1 MDLSQV
7 KTCLASE
14 NPQDRMR
21 GITAL
26 RDYEAAIAAPLL
38 LDCHEDPEAIVRS
51 FVAMGLGYKQSPEA
65 LAVLREMVE
74 HDADPNVRG
83 EACGALGKYGRGQ
96 VPLLAELFRRD
107 RHWLLRMSILLAVA
121 DLDCPETFLDL
132 CRQALAE
139 SEEAVKSTALEQLP
153 SLVGTPQESAALA
166 FLLEFATAKSWQVR
180 RVVAIALQCFEHPE
194 ARAALQVL
202 RQDPVHQV
210 VAATLE
216 VLLYDAP

>member
-1 MDLSQV
+1 MDLAQV
-7 KTCLASE
+7 KTYLASE

-38 LDCHEDPEAIVRS
+38 MDCREDGEAIVRS
-51 FVAMGLGYKQSPEA
+51 FVAMGLGYKQSLEG

-83 EACGALGKYGRGQ
+83 EACGALGKYGRAQ
-96 VPLLAELFRRD
+96 VPLLATVFEQD
-107 RHWLLRMSILLAVA
+107 QHWLLRMSILLAVA
-121 DLDCPETFLDL
+121 DLDCPEVFLSL
-132 CRQALAE
+132 CTQALAE
-139 SEEAVKSTALEQLP
+139 SDEAVKSTALEQLP
-153 SLVGTPQESAALA
+153 SLVGTPQEGAGLALLLA
-166 FLLEFATAKSWQVR
+166 FVGAESWNLR
-180 RVVAIALQCFEHPE
+180 RVVATALQCFAQPE
-194 ARAALQVL
+194 AKAALLRL

-216 VLLYDAP
+216 TLLF